1 VVTPHKYHIY
11 VLWDDHRTS
20 LFSDGFSGLKKRPA
34 RKNEKSKKDECP
46 QNFRNS
52 DSILGEL
59 MTPLAWA
66 TASSRTKIDLLL
78 QAAAVR

>member
-1 VVTPHKYHIY
+1 M
-11 VLWDDHRTS
+11 
-20 LFSDGFSGLKKRPA
+20 PA
-34 RKNEKSKKDECP
+34 D
-46 QNFRNS
+46 FRNS